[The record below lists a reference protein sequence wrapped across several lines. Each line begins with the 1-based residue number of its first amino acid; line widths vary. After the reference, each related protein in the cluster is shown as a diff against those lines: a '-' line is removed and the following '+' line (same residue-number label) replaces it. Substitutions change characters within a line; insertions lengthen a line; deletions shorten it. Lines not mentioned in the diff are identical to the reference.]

1 MLPLISEREP
11 AAPLPAPQRP
21 LTQQGVRRT
30 FMPGS
35 ESLYAKLY
43 TGNATADRVLTQ
55 VLERTP
61 CRALADGWFFG
72 RFDDPYHH
80 LRLRFR
86 GDPAPLSEQLW
97 PALRDACAPLL
108 VDGLLSRVVFDTYER
123 ETECYGGP
131 QAIEIAEQIFQADSE
146 ATIELVAMLE
156 PGAAGDRERWLFA
169 ACGAQMLL
177 RDLGLDAGQ
186 RLALLTQLR
195 DSYGREHRADA
206 KLGRAIGERLRDERA
221 TLAALL
227 DPETQGDGTGLQAG
241 AHVLLRRSERLAPLV
256 ADLDALEARD
266 LLPVSR
272 PKLAASYVHMP
283 YFRLLRMAHRRQ
295 ELVIY
300 DFLLQHARSQAAR
313 ARGRPGNPRP
323 VAEKDHIFAV
333 DGRATL

>member
-156 PGAAGDRERWLFA
+156 PGAARRQGALA
-169 ACGAQMLL
+169 ARRLRRADAAPRPRPRRGAAA
-177 RDLGLDAGQ
+177 RAAHPAS
-186 RLALLTQLR
+186 RF
-195 DSYGREHRADA
+195 YGREHRADA

-313 ARGRPGNPRP
+313 ARGRP
-323 VAEKDHIFAV
+323 
-333 DGRATL
+333 

>member
-156 PGAAGDRERWLFA
+156 PGAAGDRERWLLA

-195 DSYGREHRADA
+195 DSTAASIAPTPSWVARSASGC
-206 KLGRAIGERLRDERA
+206 A
-221 TLAALL
+221 TSA
-227 DPETQGDGTGLQAG
+227 
-241 AHVLLRRSERLAPLV
+241 RRSRPCWTQRRRETEPGFRPARTCCC
-256 ADLDALEARD
+256 AD
-266 LLPVSR
+266 PSGSR
-272 PKLAASYVHMP
+272 RWSRTSTRSKHATCCR
-283 YFRLLRMAHRRQ
+283 FR
-295 ELVIY
+295 
-300 DFLLQHARSQAAR
+300 ARSSPPATSTCPTSGCCAWLTAAR
-313 ARGRPGNPRP
+313 SW
-323 VAEKDHIFAV
+323 
-333 DGRATL
+333 